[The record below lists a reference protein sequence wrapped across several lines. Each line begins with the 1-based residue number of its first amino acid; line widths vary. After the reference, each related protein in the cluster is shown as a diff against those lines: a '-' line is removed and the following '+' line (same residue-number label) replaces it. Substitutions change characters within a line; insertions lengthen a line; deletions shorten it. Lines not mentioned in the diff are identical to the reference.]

1 MDEPWGWQI
10 DGHHRNLNDFVLKDQ
25 VVMTPAFWGAEL
37 ATADCGPYAG
47 LRECDAEQRNG
58 LELIRALS
66 LPQHKPAIIFK
77 PMIATDLP
85 PERDTSP
92 DGCQPSVSFKD
103 NVVQV
108 KVVAIHL
115 PGPWFVHGGRAKDA
129 ENVTPFPK
137 QLSVAGDFP
146 QHFVALHDVARR
158 LEAPHAQAHPEQL
171 SCRISLGWAHLVERH
186 AVAQRMPNKPTCA
199 WCCAVA

>member
-1 MDEPWGWQI
+1 MG
-10 DGHHRNLNDFVLKDQ
+10 LKDNRLLLLGQ
-25 VVMTPAFWGAEL
+25 GEGANELQAVALLRVTFTQSCVGAAVGDGRLRTP
-37 ATADCGPYAG
+37 
-47 LRECDAEQRNG
+47 ECRRHHDVI
-58 LELIRALS
+58 LED
-66 LPQHKPAIIFK
+66 K
-77 PMIATDLP
+77 
-85 PERDTSP
+85 
-92 DGCQPSVSFKD
+92 
-103 NVVQV
+103 VVQV

-115 PGPWFVHGGRAKDA
+115 PAPWFVHGGHAKDA
-129 ENVTPFPK
+129 EKVTPFPK

-146 QHFVALHDVARR
+146 QHFVELHDVARR